1 MSTLNIRALQRA
13 EEKIKES
20 LARIKDDAMDSTG
33 FSDFKKYVGLRDGL
47 KLALSILEEVESELN
62 S

>member
-1 MSTLNIRALQRA
+1 MTTLNIRALQRA
-13 EEKIKES
+13 EEKIKER
-20 LARIKDDAMDSTG
+20 LAQIKDDAFDSTE

-47 KLALSILEEVESELN
+47 NLALSLLEEVEQELN